1 MCNVFIILIFVIL
14 FLIYGI
20 FEQISH
26 LRRVKRIPVRIH
38 VNGTRGKSTTT
49 RLIAAGLREA
59 GFKVLAKTTGT
70 LPQLIFEDGMEI
82 PLKRRGNPNIIE
94 QLKIFK
100 EAVKR
105 KVNVL
110 VVECMAISP
119 ELQWVSE
126 HKMVKSTIGVITNV
140 REDHLEDIGSGLGSM
155 AESLILTIPQ
165 EGMLVTAEK
174 DYFSLFKEQADKLKT
189 KIIWADP
196 DDVSDRTIVKFNY
209 MNFKENVSIALRVNK
224 LLGVKEEVALR
235 GMLKANPDPGA
246 LKVYKL
252 IKEGKII
259 FFVNAFAANDRRSA
273 LLIWE
278 NVKKIFDLNNLPVIG
293 IINSREDRVLR
304 SFEFARTLATDIILS
319 KIILVGPL
327 SRLVERALLKLKVST
342 DKIINLGRLTDTEK
356 VIEVALQL
364 TNNEVILIGFGNT
377 KGMGQK
383 LIEYFNKFGEVK

>member
-1 MCNVFIILIFVIL
+1 MFIIFIFSTI
-14 FLIYGI
+14 FLIWGI
-20 FEQISH
+20 VEQINH
-26 LRRVKRIPVRIH
+26 QKRVNSIPIRIH

-70 LPQLIFEDGMEI
+70 LPRLILENGTET

-105 KVNVL
+105 KVDIL

-119 ELQWVSE
+119 EPQWVSE

-140 REDHLEDIGSGLGSM
+140 REDHLEDVGPGLNNM
-155 AESLILTIPQ
+155 AESLKLTIPQ
-165 EGMLVTAEK
+165 KGVLVTAEK

-196 DDVSDRTIVKFNY
+196 DDVSDRTINKFNY

-224 LLGVKEEVALR
+224 LLGVEKEIALR

-246 LKVYKL
+246 LKIYKL
-252 IKEGKII
+252 SKKNNTL
-259 FFVNAFAANDRRSA
+259 FFVNAFAVNDRRSA
-273 LLIWE
+273 LLVWG
-278 NVKKIFDLNNLPVIG
+278 NVKKIFDLSSLPVIG
-293 IINSREDRVLR
+293 IVNSREDRVLR
-304 SFEFARTLATDIILS
+304 SIEFSRILATDIILS

-327 SRLVERALLKLKVST
+327 SKLAERALLKLKVPT
-342 DKIINLGRLTDTEK
+342 EKIINLERLTDAEK
-356 VIEVALQL
+356 IIGKALQP
-364 TNNEVILIGFGNT
+364 TNNKVLLIGFGNT
-377 KGMGQK
+377 KGAGQK
-383 LIEYFNKFGEVK
+383 LIEYFNKFGEIK

>member
-1 MCNVFIILIFVIL
+1 MFIIFIFSIVISI
-14 FLIYGI
+14 FGI
-20 FEQISH
+20 IEQINH
-26 LRRVKRIPVRIH
+26 LKRVKKIPIRIH

-70 LPQLIFEDGMEI
+70 LPRLILEDGTEI
-82 PLKRRGNPNIIE
+82 PVKRRGNANIAE
-94 QLKIFK
+94 QMKTFA

-105 KVNVL
+105 KANVL
-110 VVECMAISP
+110 VLECMAVNP
-119 ELQWVSE
+119 EHQWVSE

-140 REDHLEDIGSGLGSM
+140 REDHLEDIGSGLTNM
-155 AESLILTIPQ
+155 VEALKLTIPQ
-165 EGMLVTAEK
+165 KGILVTAEK
-174 DYFSLFKEQADKLKT
+174 NYFPLFKEQADKLKT

-196 DDVSDRTIVKFNY
+196 DYISSKIIKKFNY

-259 FFVNAFAANDRRSA
+259 FFVNAFAANDRHST

-293 IINSREDRVLR
+293 IINSREDRALR
-304 SFEFARTLATDIILS
+304 AIQFAHILAKEIILS

-327 SRLVERALLKLKVST
+327 SKLTERTFLKLKIPYN
-342 DKIINLGRLTDTEK
+342 KILNLGRITNTEE
-356 VIEVALQL
+356 ILQTVL
-364 TNNEVILIGFGNT
+364 RCINNKGILIGLGNT

-383 LIEYFNKFGEVK
+383 LIEYFNKFGEIK

>member
-1 MCNVFIILIFVIL
+1 MFIIFIFSTVFIIWGVI
-14 FLIYGI
+14 
-20 FEQISH
+20 EQISH
-26 LRRVKRIPVRIH
+26 QKRVNSIPIRIH

-70 LPQLIFEDGMEI
+70 LPQLIFEDGMET

-105 KVNVL
+105 KVDVL

-119 ELQWVSE
+119 EPQWVSE

-140 REDHLEDIGSGLGSM
+140 REDHLEDIGPGLNNM
-155 AESLILTIPQ
+155 AESLKLTIPRN
-165 EGMLVTAEK
+165 GILVTAEK
-174 DYFSLFKEQADKLKT
+174 DYFPVFKEQADKLKT

-196 DDVSDRTIVKFNY
+196 DNVSDKIIDKFNY

-224 LLGVKEEVALR
+224 LLGVKKEVALR

-327 SRLVERALLKLKVST
+327 SRLVERALLKLKVSPEN
-342 DKIINLGRLTDTEK
+342 IINLARITDIEK
-356 VIEVALQL
+356 VLQIVL
-364 TNNEVILIGFGNT
+364 QFTNNKVLLIGFGNT
-377 KGMGQK
+377 KGMGQS
-383 LIEYFNKFGEVK
+383 LIEYFNQYGEIK

>member
-1 MCNVFIILIFVIL
+1 MFIIFIFSTI
-14 FLIYGI
+14 FLIWGI
-20 FEQISH
+20 IEQINH
-26 LRRVKRIPVRIH
+26 QKRVNSIPIRIH

-70 LPQLIFEDGMEI
+70 LPRLILEDGTEI
-82 PLKRRGNPNIIE
+82 PVKRRGNANITE
-94 QLKIFK
+94 QLKIFS

-105 KVNVL
+105 KANIL
-110 VVECMAISP
+110 VVECMAVTP

-140 REDHLEDIGSGLGSM
+140 HEDHLEDIGPGLDSM
-155 AESLILTIPQ
+155 AESLKLTIPQ
-165 EGMLVTAEK
+165 KGVLVTAEK
-174 DYFSLFKEQADKLKT
+174 NYLSFFKKYADKLKT

-196 DDVSDRTIVKFNY
+196 VDVSDRTINKFNY

-224 LLGVKEEVALR
+224 LLGVKEDVALR

-246 LKVYKL
+246 LKIFKL
-252 IKEGKII
+252 VKEGKII
-259 FFVNAFAANDRRSA
+259 YFVNAFAANDRHSV

-293 IINSREDRVLR
+293 IINSREDRALR
-304 SFEFARTLATDIILS
+304 AIQFAHILAKEITLS
-319 KIILVGPL
+319 KIILAGPL
-327 SRLVERALLKLKVST
+327 SKLTERTFLKLKVP
-342 DKIINLGRLTDTEK
+342 DNKILNLGRITNTEE
-356 VIEVALQL
+356 ILQTVL
-364 TNNEVILIGFGNT
+364 KTINNKNKVILIGLGNT
-377 KGMGQK
+377 KGVGQN

>member
-1 MCNVFIILIFVIL
+1 MFIIFIFSII
-14 FLIYGI
+14 FLIWGI
-20 FEQISH
+20 IEQTNH
-26 LRRVKRIPVRIH
+26 QKRVNSIPVRIH

-59 GFKVLAKTTGT
+59 GFKVIAKTTGT
-70 LPQLIFEDGMEI
+70 LPRIIFEDGVETT
-82 PLKRRGNPNIIE
+82 LKRRGNPNIIE

-100 EAVKR
+100 EAGER
-105 KVNVL
+105 NVDVL
-110 VVECMAISP
+110 IVECMAISP

-140 REDHLEDIGSGLGSM
+140 REDHLEDVGLGLDSM
-155 AESLILTIPQ
+155 AESLKFTIPQ
-165 EGMLVTAEK
+165 GGVLVTAEK
-174 DYFSLFKEQADKLKT
+174 NYLSFFKEHADKLKT

-196 DDVSDRTIVKFNY
+196 DDVSDKIIDKFRY

-224 LLGVKEEVALR
+224 LLGVKEDIALK

-246 LKVYKL
+246 LKIFKL

-278 NVKKIFDLNNLPVIG
+278 NVKKIFDLGNLPVIG

-304 SFEFARTLATDIILS
+304 SFEFARTLTTDIILS

-327 SRLVERALLKLKVST
+327 SKLVERTLLKLKNST

-356 VIEVALQL
+356 VVDVALQL
-364 TNNEVILIGFGNT
+364 TNNKVLLIGFGNA
-377 KGMGQK
+377 KGIGQN
-383 LIEYFNKFGEVK
+383 LIEYFNKFGEIK

>member
-140 REDHLEDIGSGLGSM
+140 REDHLEDIGAGLGSM

-356 VIEVALQL
+356 VIEVTLQL
-364 TNNEVILIGFGNT
+364 TNSEVILIGFGNT

>member
-1 MCNVFIILIFVIL
+1 MFIIFIFSTI
-14 FLIYGI
+14 FLIWGI
-20 FEQISH
+20 IEQINH
-26 LRRVKRIPVRIH
+26 QKRVNSIPIRIH

-70 LPQLIFEDGMEI
+70 LPRLILEDGTEI
-82 PLKRRGNPNIIE
+82 PVKRRGNANITE
-94 QLKIFK
+94 QLKIFS

-105 KVNVL
+105 KANIL
-110 VVECMAISP
+110 VVECMAVTP

-140 REDHLEDIGSGLGSM
+140 HEDHLEDIGPGLDSM
-155 AESLILTIPQ
+155 AESLKLTIPQ
-165 EGMLVTAEK
+165 KGVLVTAEK
-174 DYFSLFKEQADKLKT
+174 NYLSFFKKYADKLKT

-196 DDVSDRTIVKFNY
+196 DDVSSKIIRKFNY
-209 MNFKENVSIALRVNK
+209 MNFKENVSIALQVNK

-259 FFVNAFAANDRRSA
+259 FFVNAFAANDRHSA

-278 NVKKIFDLNNLPVIG
+278 NVKKIFDLDNLPVIG
-293 IINSREDRVLR
+293 IINSREDRALR
-304 SFEFARTLATDIILS
+304 AIQFAHILAKEITLS

-327 SRLVERALLKLKVST
+327 SKLTERTFLKLKVP
-342 DKIINLGRLTDTEK
+342 DNKILNLGRITNTEE
-356 VIEVALQL
+356 ILQTIL
-364 TNNEVILIGFGNT
+364 KSINNKNKVILIGLGNT
-377 KGMGQK
+377 KGVGQN

>member
-1 MCNVFIILIFVIL
+1 MFIVFIFSII
-14 FLIYGI
+14 FLIWGI
-20 FEQISH
+20 VEQVNH
-26 LRRVKRIPVRIH
+26 QKRANSIPIRIH

-70 LPQLIFEDGMEI
+70 LPRLILEDGAEI
-82 PLKRRGNPNIIE
+82 PIKRRGNPNIIE

-100 EAVKR
+100 EAAKR
-105 KVNVL
+105 KVDVL

-140 REDHLEDIGSGLGSM
+140 REDHLEDIGPGLDRV
-155 AESLILTIPQ
+155 AESLKLTIPQ
-165 EGMLVTAEK
+165 GGVLVTAEK
-174 DYFSLFKEQADKLKT
+174 DYFSLFKEQAEKLKT
-189 KIIWADP
+189 KIIRADP
-196 DDVSDRTIVKFNY
+196 DDVPDRIIDKFNY

-224 LLGVKEEVALR
+224 LLGVKEEIALR

-252 IKEGKII
+252 IKENKII
-259 FFVNAFAANDRRSA
+259 FFVNAFAVNDRRSV
-273 LLIWE
+273 LLAWE
-278 NVKKIFDLNNLPVIG
+278 NVKKIFDLSNLPVMG

-304 SFEFARTLATDIILS
+304 SIEFSRILATEIMLS

-327 SRLVERALLKLKVST
+327 SKLTERALLKLKVSA
-342 DKIINLGRLTDTEK
+342 DKITNLGRLTDAEK
-356 VIEVALQL
+356 VIEVVLQL
-364 TNNEVILIGFGNT
+364 TNKKVILVGFGNT
-377 KGMGQK
+377 KGAGQK
-383 LIEYFNKFGEVK
+383 LIEYFNQFGEIK

>member
-1 MCNVFIILIFVIL
+1 MFIIFTFSTI
-14 FLIYGI
+14 FLIWGI
-20 FEQISH
+20 VEQINH
-26 LRRVKRIPVRIH
+26 QKRVNSIPIRIH

-70 LPQLIFEDGMEI
+70 LPRLIFEDAIET

-105 KVNVL
+105 KIDVL

-140 REDHLEDIGSGLGSM
+140 REDHLEDVGPGLDSV
-155 AESLILTIPQ
+155 AKSLKLTIPQ
-165 EGMLVTAEK
+165 GGVLVTAEK
-174 DYFSLFKEQADKLKT
+174 NFFSFFKEQAEKLKT

-196 DDVSDRTIVKFNY
+196 DDVPDRIIDKFNY

-252 IKEGKII
+252 IKEGKIVS
-259 FFVNAFAANDRRSA
+259 FVNAFAVNDRRSA
-273 LLIWE
+273 LLVWE
-278 NVKKIFDLNNLPVIG
+278 NIKKIFDLSNLAVMG
-293 IINSREDRVLR
+293 IVNSREDRVLR
-304 SFEFARTLATDIILS
+304 SIEFSRILATDIILS

-327 SRLVERALLKLKVST
+327 SKLAERALLKLKVPA
-342 DKIINLGRLTDTEK
+342 DKIINLGRLTDTEE

-364 TNNEVILIGFGNT
+364 TNNKVLLIGLGNT
-377 KGMGQK
+377 KGTGQN

>member
-1 MCNVFIILIFVIL
+1 MFIIFIFSTI
-14 FLIYGI
+14 FLIWGI
-20 FEQISH
+20 VEQINH
-26 LRRVKRIPVRIH
+26 QKRVNSIPIRIH

-70 LPQLIFEDGMEI
+70 LPRLIFEDGMETS
-82 PLKRRGNPNIIE
+82 LKRRGNPNIIE

-100 EAVKR
+100 EATKR
-105 KVNVL
+105 KVSVL
-110 VVECMAISP
+110 VLECMAVSP

-140 REDHLEDIGSGLGSM
+140 REDHLEDIGPGLNNM
-155 AESLILTIPQ
+155 AESLKLTIPQ
-165 EGMLVTAEK
+165 KGVLVTAEK
-174 DYFSLFKEQADKLKT
+174 DFFSLFKERADKLKT

-196 DDVSDRTIVKFNY
+196 VDVSDRTIDKFNY
-209 MNFKENVSIALRVNK
+209 MNFKENVSIALQVNK

-252 IKEGKII
+252 IKKSKIV

-278 NVKKIFDLNNLPVIG
+278 NVNKIFDLNNLPVIG
-293 IINSREDRVLR
+293 IINSREDRALR
-304 SFEFARTLATDIILS
+304 AIQFAHILAKEIILS

-327 SRLVERALLKLKVST
+327 SKLTERTFLKLKVP
-342 DKIINLGRLTDTEK
+342 DNKILNLGRITNTEEILQTILRSINNKNK
-356 VIEVALQL
+356 VILVGL
-364 TNNEVILIGFGNT
+364 GNT
-377 KGMGQK
+377 KGMGQR
-383 LIEYFNKFGEVK
+383 LIEYFNQYGEIK

>member
-1 MCNVFIILIFVIL
+1 MFIIFIFSTI
-14 FLIYGI
+14 FLIWGI
-20 FEQISH
+20 IEQINH
-26 LRRVKRIPVRIH
+26 QKRVNSIPIRIH

-70 LPQLIFEDGMEI
+70 LPRLILEDGTEI
-82 PLKRRGNPNIIE
+82 PIKRRGNANIAE
-94 QLKIFK
+94 QLKIFA
-100 EAVKR
+100 EAAKR

-110 VVECMAISP
+110 VLECMAVSP
-119 ELQWVSE
+119 ELQWISE

-140 REDHLEDIGSGLGSM
+140 REDHLEDIGPGLNNM
-155 AESLILTIPQ
+155 AESLKLTIPRK
-165 EGMLVTAEK
+165 GVLVTADK
-174 DYFSLFKEQADKLKT
+174 NFFSLFKERADKLKT

-196 DDVSDRTIVKFNY
+196 DYISSKTIKKFNY

-259 FFVNAFAANDRRSA
+259 FFVNAFAANDRHST

-278 NVKKIFDLNNLPVIG
+278 NVKKIFNLNNLPVIG
-293 IINSREDRVLR
+293 IINSREDRALR
-304 SFEFARTLATDIILS
+304 AIQFAHILAEDIILS
-319 KIILVGPL
+319 KIILLGPL
-327 SRLVERALLKLKVST
+327 NKLVERALLKLKVP
-342 DKIINLGRLTDTEK
+342 DNKILNLGKITNTE
-356 VIEVALQL
+356 EVLQTVL
-364 TNNEVILIGFGNT
+364 RSINNKNKVILIGLGNT
-377 KGMGQK
+377 KGVGQN
-383 LIEYFNKFGEVK
+383 LIEYFNKFGEIK

>member
-1 MCNVFIILIFVIL
+1 MFIIFIFSTM
-14 FLIYGI
+14 FLIWGI
-20 FEQISH
+20 IEQTNH
-26 LRRVKRIPVRIH
+26 QKRVNSIPIRIH

-70 LPQLIFEDGMEI
+70 LPQLIFEDGMEA
-82 PLKRRGNPNIIE
+82 PLKRIGNPNIIE

-100 EAVKR
+100 EAAKR
-105 KVNVL
+105 KVDVL

-119 ELQWVSE
+119 EPQWVSE

-140 REDHLEDIGSGLGSM
+140 REDHLEDVGPGLNNM
-155 AESLILTIPQ
+155 AESLKLTIPQ
-165 EGMLVTAEK
+165 KGVLVTAEK

-196 DDVSDRTIVKFNY
+196 DDVSDRTIDKFNY
-209 MNFKENVSIALRVNK
+209 MNFKENISIALRVNK

-252 IKEGKII
+252 IKEGKIV
-259 FFVNAFAANDRRSA
+259 FFVNAFAVNDRRSA
-273 LLIWE
+273 LLVWG
-278 NVKKIFDLNNLPVIG
+278 NVKKIFDLSNLPVIG

-304 SFEFARTLATDIILS
+304 SIEFSRILATDIILS

-327 SRLVERALLKLKVST
+327 NKLVERALLKLKVPT
-342 DKIINLGRLTDTEK
+342 EKIINLERLTDAEK
-356 VIEVALQL
+356 VIEAALRL
-364 TNNEVILIGFGNT
+364 INNKAILIGFGNT
-377 KGMGQK
+377 KGTGQN
-383 LIEYFNKFGEVK
+383 LIEYFNKFGEIK

>member
-1 MCNVFIILIFVIL
+1 MFIVFIFSII
-14 FLIYGI
+14 FLIWGI
-20 FEQISH
+20 VEQVNH
-26 LRRVKRIPVRIH
+26 QKRANSIPIRIH

-49 RLIAAGLREA
+49 RLIASGLREA

-70 LPQLIFEDGMEI
+70 LPRLILEDGAEI
-82 PLKRRGNPNIIE
+82 PIRRRGNPNIIE

-100 EAVKR
+100 EAAKR
-105 KVNVL
+105 KVDVL

-140 REDHLEDIGSGLGSM
+140 REDHLEDIGPGLDRV
-155 AESLILTIPQ
+155 AESLKLTIPQ
-165 EGMLVTAEK
+165 GGVLVTAEK
-174 DYFSLFKEQADKLKT
+174 DYFSLFKEQAEKLKT
-189 KIIWADP
+189 KIIRADP
-196 DDVSDRTIVKFNY
+196 DDVPDRIIDKFNY

-252 IKEGKII
+252 IKENKII
-259 FFVNAFAANDRRSA
+259 FFVNAFAVNDRRSV
-273 LLIWE
+273 LLAWE
-278 NVKKIFDLNNLPVIG
+278 NVKKIFDLSNLPVMG

-304 SFEFARTLATDIILS
+304 SIEFSRILATEIMLS

-327 SRLVERALLKLKVST
+327 SKLTERALLKLKVSA
-342 DKIINLGRLTDTEK
+342 DKIINLGRLTDAEK
-356 VIEVALQL
+356 VIEVVLQL
-364 TNNEVILIGFGNT
+364 TNKKVILVGFGNT
-377 KGMGQK
+377 KGAGQK
-383 LIEYFNKFGEVK
+383 LIEYFNQFGEIK